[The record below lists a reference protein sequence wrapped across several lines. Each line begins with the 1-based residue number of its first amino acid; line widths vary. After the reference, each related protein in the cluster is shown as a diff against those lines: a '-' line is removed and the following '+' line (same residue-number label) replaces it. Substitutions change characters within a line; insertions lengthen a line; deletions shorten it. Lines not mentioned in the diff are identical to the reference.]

1 MWLRPK
7 ELWGGVKGCG
17 EEWEQGPEGLDSSFK
32 RISVTLLGS
41 DKPLLEE
48 CKAEILGDAFVPYF
62 VIQAGKG

>member
-41 DKPLLEE
+41 DNP
-48 CKAEILGDAFVPYF
+48 F
-62 VIQAGKG
+62 